1 MLVIFILK
9 RYPQRF
15 TALMTNAIWKSDL
28 IIGLDTMLTIANRL
42 QHARE
47 TIDSAAHTVGRDPN
61 HITLLA
67 VSKTKPISDI
77 KEAFQAGQRCFGENY
92 VQEGVEK
99 IQALAEFSSIQ
110 WHFIGPL
117 QSNKTR
123 DVAEHF
129 AWVQSLDRLKIA
141 QRLNE
146 QRPDHLPALQVCI
159 QVNISEEASKSGIL
173 SDQVNAFAAQI
184 AALPRLCLRGLMAIP
199 AATQDQ
205 QAQADAFAK
214 MAVLFHQLQQ
224 SYNSVDTLSMGM
236 SGDMQPAIQAGSTM
250 VRIGTAIFGK
260 RENNAPPQ

>member
-1 MLVIFILK
+1 
-9 RYPQRF
+9 
-15 TALMTNAIWKSDL
+15 
-28 IIGLDTMLTIANRL
+28 MLTIANRL
-42 QHARE
+42 QHARN
-47 TIDSAAHTVGRDPN
+47 TIGSTARNAGRDPN

-99 IQALAEFSSIQ
+99 IQALSDLSSIQ

-123 DVAEHF
+123 VVAEHF

-146 QRPDHLPALQVCI
+146 QRPHNLPALQVCI
-159 QVNISEEASKSGIL
+159 QVNISEEESKAGIV
-173 SDQVNAFAAQI
+173 SEQVSAFAAQI

-205 QAQADAFAK
+205 QTQADAFAK
-214 MAVLFHQLQQ
+214 MSALFHQLQQ
-224 SYNSVDTLSMGM
+224 RYNRVDTLSMGM
-236 SGDMQPAIQAGSTM
+236 SGDLQPAIHAGSTM
-250 VRIGTAIFGK
+250 VRIGTAIFGE
-260 RENNAPPQ
+260 REKKAQP